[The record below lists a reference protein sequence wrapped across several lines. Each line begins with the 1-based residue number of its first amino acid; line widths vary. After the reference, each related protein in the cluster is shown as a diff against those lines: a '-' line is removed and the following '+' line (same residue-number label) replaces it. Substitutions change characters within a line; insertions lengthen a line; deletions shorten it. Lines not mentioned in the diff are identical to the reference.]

1 MSFAK
6 IVMFLLAYAISFVTL
21 YFIIKKSNLGE
32 WIYKKNMRKIIGLII
47 SFMIYMSGCTII
59 DNFNIVGNYYY
70 ILKGM
75 LFSVVVIVSFIIPKG
90 PENKK
95 KNL

>member
-1 MSFAK
+1 MSFTK
-6 IVMFLLAYAISFVTL
+6 GMMFLLAYVISFVTL
-21 YFIIKKSNLGE
+21 YSIIKKSNLGN
-32 WIYKKNMRKIIGLII
+32 WIYKKNMRKIIALII

-75 LFSVVVIVSFIIPKG
+75 LLSVVVIVCFIIPKG